1 MEFTP
6 KQLKVLQI
14 EGSGTVGPQ
23 EDIWQVYMDGASNY
37 RGAGVGIILISLE
50 GIRLE
55 NSFRLGFP
63 ASNTEA
69 EYEALLM
76 GLKMS
81 RQVGATWV
89 KLYCDSSLIVS
100 QIIGKF
106 KAKDQRIMS
115 YLREVEKL
123 KCQFK
128 RLEIL
133 HISRRNNSHV
143 DSLATLASSVE
154 DPLPR
159 MVTVEILPFSILTP
173 SDKNLMLS
181 IHSSVSWMDPIIAY
195 L

>member
-1 MEFTP
+1 M
-6 KQLKVLQI
+6 
-14 EGSGTVGPQ
+14 
-23 EDIWQVYMDGASNY
+23 
-37 RGAGVGIILISLE
+37 
-50 GIRLE
+50 
-55 NSFRLGFP
+55 
-63 ASNTEA
+63 
-69 EYEALLM
+69 
-76 GLKMS
+76 
-81 RQVGATWV
+81 
-89 KLYCDSSLIVS
+89 
-100 QIIGKF
+100 
-106 KAKDQRIMS
+106 MS

-159 MVTVEILPFSILTP
+159 MVTVEILPFSSLTP

>member
-1 MEFTP
+1 M
-6 KQLKVLQI
+6 
-14 EGSGTVGPQ
+14 GPR

-106 KAKDQRIMS
+106 KAKDQRMMS

-159 MVTVEILPFSILTP
+159 MVTVEILPFSSLTP